1 MTQQSN
7 WNEYSKLVLNELENL
22 SKEIKTMKSEI
33 HNVRQDLA
41 VMRAREDRVVQLLGW
56 KNKMEEYATPNQ
68 IGNLIKEVEDLKSF
82 RTKATV
88 IFATVQFLVGIAM
101 AFVLK
106 LF

>member
-41 VMRAREDRVVQLLGW
+41 VMRAREDRVVQLLDW

-68 IGNLIKEVEDLKSF
+68 IRNLIKEVEDLKSF

-88 IFATVQFLVGIAM
+88 IFATVQFLVGIVI

>member
-88 IFATVQFLVGIAM
+88 IFATVQFLVGIVI

>member
-101 AFVLK
+101 AFILK

>member
-88 IFATVQFLVGIAM
+88 IFATVQFLVGIVI
-101 AFVLK
+101 AFVMK
-106 LF
+106 VF